1 MYIGYIFCLHLVFR
15 NHPGSPGSLSDDPSR
30 LHGLA
35 GATKRPGLPGVRNP
49 RMAWENQWE
58 NHGKP
63 WENHRNFLEKWW
75 FHGKTSGKLAR
86 NMGYHM
92 IWWFK
97 GDLIGFYLLSI
108 HPPIHPS
115 IHPPTGLPL
124 YHLSVYRPNTR
135 SVYRCVDLSDVLSIY
150 VHVIYLF

>member
-1 MYIGYIFCLHLVFR
+1 MYIGYIFCLDLVFR

-108 HPPIHPS
+108 NPSTHPS
-115 IHPPTGLPL
+115 IHLPGYL
-124 YHLSVYRPNTR
+124 CTIYRFIDLTLDR
-135 SVYRCVDLSDVLSIY
+135 SIDVSIY
-150 VHVIYLF
+150 QTFSLSMSM